1 MWDKGVYP
9 GVEGPWGSIG
19 EGLGLGVLH
28 ADGDPGSD
36 PRSRPAE
43 WLRAMQDNAG

>member
-1 MWDKGVYP
+1 MRGGRIRPSRWVLMWDKGVYP
-9 GVEGPWGSIG
+9 AVEGPWGSIG

-36 PRSRPAE
+36 PR
-43 WLRAMQDNAG
+43 